1 MYTILLRSME
11 RYVLSTIVD
20 VLLLLLPCNIRR
32 FPLSLHSVWAA
43 CFLSSPMPWC
53 GSLFKRYRTGN
64 RCDWVYFLYREKFEK
79 FEPICVLQAFEST
92 TWTWKRA
99 EDFILHLITSIISVA
114 EALLILQKQVFL
126 ITFWKLTIPGG
137 LFIAIESTSRY
148 TGLSNSEV
156 LVLLGYAFALYGFMC
171 NSDWMEANK
180 FEMVNALMWVR
191 HCGLS
196 CWMFCL
202 MVGVLV
208 RAGRP
213 GDNFSRLQNGRGNP
227 FGCSEGNRANSFGC
241 SEGNHATR

>member
-1 MYTILLRSME
+1 MLSVYTILLRSME
-11 RYVLSTIVD
+11 WYVLSTIID
-20 VLLLLLPCNIRR
+20 VLSFIVLLVLPSNIRS

-43 CFLSSPMPWC
+43 CFLSSPMPWR

-64 RCDWVYFLYREKFEK
+64 RCYWVNFWYWEKFEKFEK
-79 FEPICVLQAFEST
+79 FEPICIPQAFES
-92 TWTWKRA
+92 RA
-99 EDFILHLITSIISVA
+99 IDLKTSITSTA
-114 EALLILQKQVFL
+114 EALPILKEHDIL
-126 ITFWKLTIPGG
+126 ITFWIFTK
-137 LFIAIESTSRY
+137 RY

-156 LVLLGYAFALYGFMC
+156 LVLLGYTFALYEFMC
-171 NSDWMEANK
+171 NSDWMDANT

-213 GDNFSRLQNGRGNP
+213 GDKFSLL
-227 FGCSEGNRANSFGC
+227 
-241 SEGNHATR
+241 